1 MPAGLSAD
9 CLRQIA
15 PFLVAADRFRLAQ
28 VCQTA
33 RQVVYCEEFEIAA
46 LEEWLRL
53 GAPPFPTEGKPF
65 TKHSDDPRV
74 LLLRAGACRAAMRT
88 WHLVAA
94 RFAAASG
101 GMERCGLVSGKICIA
116 PLADAA
122 ESLCN
127 DGLFVAA
134 GSETK
139 DVAPLVRQSI
149 KTRDSLHTEAEAW
162 DIAHRIVES
171 EFVCRARRV
180 VPSALAAVALLK
192 CFPEYRNDCVQTPR
206 LLEEWATKERT
217 IFPVSRASAL
227 AELGPANELSFQ
239 DFFSWKF
246 IVREEQ
252 NQSTPGDM
260 DVVDLCRP
268 WLGYC
273 MKRFITACK
282 VRGFLPYV
290 DSVDGCDTTG
300 SLTYIKVNYQYSK
313 FNTPNYKHLILRG
326 HNKATLY
333 LTV

>member
-1 MPAGLSAD
+1 MPAELSAD

-28 VCQTA
+28 VCRTA
-33 RQVVYCEEFEIAA
+33 RQVVYCQEFEIAA

-53 GAPPFPTEGKPF
+53 GAPSFPTEGKPF
-65 TKHSDDPRV
+65 TRPSDDPRV
-74 LLLRAGACRAAMRT
+74 LLLRSGACRAAMRT

-94 RFAAASG
+94 RFAAASNE
-101 GMERCGLVSGKICIA
+101 MERCGLVSARIAIA

-149 KTRDSLHTEAEAW
+149 KTRDSLHTETEAW
-162 DIAHRIVES
+162 DIAHRIIES

-192 CFPEYRNDCVQTPR
+192 CFPEHRNDCVQTPR
-206 LLEEWATKERT
+206 LLEEWATKEGT
-217 IFPVSRASAL
+217 IFPVSRVSAL
-227 AELGPANELSFQ
+227 AKLSSASELSFQ

-246 IVREEQ
+246 IVREDQ
-252 NQSTPGDM
+252 DQSVSGD
-260 DVVDLCRP
+260 VDIVDQCRP

-273 MKRFITACK
+273 MERFIKACK
-282 VRGFLPYV
+282 LRGFQPYV

-300 SLTYIKVNYQYSK
+300 SLTYIKVNYQYDK
-313 FNTPNYKHLILRG
+313 FTTPNYKHLILRG
-326 HNKATLY
+326 KNKATLY